1 MSLSV
6 ETKLD
11 FDRSVNTEDRF
22 AIRKLVDLFVR
33 SVNQGEREVYDSM
46 ISDAIIVEGFSD
58 IPYVK
63 QGFVNM
69 LARRFTVNH
78 QRLMRFPALKLT
90 YTRYLFQLQGTYEE
104 FDDGVLA
111 TEGTITVNLVKNEKG
126 YELVR
131 ILFYPRMIQS
141 EAWNTLQ

>member
-1 MSLSV
+1 MSLTV

-33 SVNQGEREVYDSM
+33 SVNQGDREVYAPM
-46 ISDAIIVEGFSD
+46 VWDAIVVEGFSD

-69 LARRFTVNH
+69 LSRKFTNGGE
-78 QRLMRFPALKLT
+78 RLMRFPALKLT

-104 FDDGVLA
+104 FDDGVLS
-111 TEGTITVNLVKNEKG
+111 TEGTITVNLIKNEHG
-126 YELVR
+126 YQLVR

-141 EAWNTLQ
+141 EA